1 MTPKINVRKLLPS
14 DSARLSI
21 LWWLA
26 AVAGVGESTLAEAS
40 PQARK
45 SIVHSIED
53 TGHNPD
59 NGTPASTDITVV
71 TASISWNATS
81 IPTR

>member
-21 LWWLA
+21 LWLLA

-45 SIVHSIED
+45 SIVPLHRRHRS
-53 TGHNPD
+53 
-59 NGTPASTDITVV
+59 
-71 TASISWNATS
+71 
-81 IPTR
+81 